1 MADADGGDYNPCRK
15 PDLGI
20 GAASSW
26 QNGHWLPWTFKQ
38 KEDENGQIVRHKAR
52 LVAQRFSQRYGID
65 YDEVFAPVVKQTTL
79 RTLLTIASRDGMIT
93 KHLDIKCAYLY
104 ASLEEDIL

>member
-1 MADADGGDYNPCRK
+1 M
-15 PDLGI
+15 
-20 GAASSW
+20 
-26 QNGHWLPWTFKQ
+26 
-38 KEDENGQIVRHKAR
+38 RHKAR
-52 LVAQRFSQRYGID
+52 LVAQGFSQRYDTD